1 MSICPK
7 CGYSPPDPDGRGSAN
22 TEREILIR
30 VPERDFPLMRKTFR
44 EMETKLGMYGYGE
57 LANKL
62 KPYGDRFAEN
72 WEQWRY
78 FDDGAMAMVMFGIV
92 NGFRARVKISP
103 GCQDRV
109 IVKVAFK
116 MRDGNTSE
124 IKLADNATEEAAS
137 WFQDYFGDISDRL
150 APNEEDMK
158 T

>member
-1 MSICPK
+1 MSTCSN
-7 CGYSPPDPDGRGSAN
+7 CGCSLPGADGRGSAN
-22 TEREILIR
+22 NEREILIR

-62 KPYGDRFAEN
+62 KPYGDQFRED
-72 WEQWRY
+72 WERWRY
-78 FDDGAMAMVMFGIV
+78 FDDGAMAMAMFGIV
-92 NGFRARVKISP
+92 NGFRARVRTSP
-103 GCQDRV
+103 GRPDRV
-109 IVKVAFK
+109 IVKVEFE

-137 WFQDYFGDISDRL
+137 WFKDYFADISARL

-158 T
+158 I